1 MNEIPKKRTR
11 SNPNPSSSKEI
22 ERRSSDEQEERGKQ
36 EITRRHDLLALRWE
50 DLQEETI
57 LENSKIFPQK
67 IFKTKSLW

>member
-11 SNPNPSSSKEI
+11 SNPNSSSSKEI
-22 ERRSSDEQEERGKQ
+22 ERRSSDEQGERGKQ

-67 IFKTKSLW
+67 IFKMKSLW